1 MDNKTEIIRSSVKQA
16 ENKERWEQ
24 KLSCLEWTAGIA
36 FCILT
41 IWFIVELFVG
51 NKSNETNTLF
61 GNYGDLIGGILG
73 TFVAYISVRL
83 LASTLKRQVQAYKDN
98 SNLNRE
104 TANIYKI
111 QQFNEQF
118 HILFDL
124 YRSILTEYKE
134 IGNEPM
140 DLTSIVKQYK
150 LKSQDIT
157 GKDYEERINK
167 AKEIFNEFYV
177 TYHSVASVHFR
188 LLYRIFQLIDD
199 ADIPDK
205 NKTTIAKIMRC
216 QLSPEELFL
225 LRYNA
230 MTENGF
236 KMRLY
241 INRYNLLKHL
251 PLMSLMEFSYLS
263 IKLDEKLMNSVNS
276 ESVIWKKNIKELL
289 LSNTAEK
296 DFKIS
301 YKNRYTFG
309 VSISTS
315 KDQCDFVLTKNS
327 KIKLQNIT
335 SIDFATALEM
345 FSDKELDDFL
355 LNFAQE
361 LFLFSNFSQYNTDT
375 SLEFI
380 PSITEN
386 QNDKKKIISVKVKKI
401 DESPLICSQRQMEEP
416 VNLQRF

>member
-230 MTENGF
+230 MTDNGS
-236 KMRLY
+236 KMRIY

-251 PLMSLMEFSYLS
+251 PIMSLMEFVYLRT
-263 IKLDEKLMNSVNS
+263 KLDDKKENSINS
-276 ESVIWKKNIKELL
+276 EIITWEKRIKELL
-289 LSNTAEK
+289 LSNAKETSFTVNYGK
-296 DFKIS
+296 K
-301 YKNRYTFG
+301 YKFEVR
-309 VSISTS
+309 ISTL
-315 KDQCDFVLTKNS
+315 KNQCDFKLSKNTK
-327 KIKLQNIT
+327 IRLQT
-335 SIDFATALEM
+335 TVGTDFSFALEA
-345 FSDKELDDFL
+345 FSDKDLEDFL
-355 LNFAQE
+355 LNFVKE
-361 LFLFSNFSQYNTDT
+361 LFLYSNFTLYNSYD
-375 SLEFI
+375 SLDIKPE
-380 PSITEN
+380 ITGKKEE
-386 QNDKKKIISVKVKKI
+386 QKKIISVIVKKK
-401 DESPLICSQRQMEEP
+401 DLSPLICSQRQLEQP
-416 VNLQRF
+416 VD